1 MVEAGPLVGFGEDN
15 EHADEGEKGENQAGH
30 RGAIDARAG
39 IFFHGKV
46 SGFLTVPQVFRPA
59 VWGRGTPN
67 EDSRINRAGC
77 RAFLG
82 A

>member
-1 MVEAGPLVGFGEDN
+1 
-15 EHADEGEKGENQAGH
+15 
-30 RGAIDARAG
+30 
-39 IFFHGKV
+39 V
-46 SGFLTVPQVFRPA
+46 SGFLTVPQVLRPA